1 MAKYKIL
8 KINDN
13 NVLVI
18 VLSLEMLQEYWE
30 TLLMDMK
37 KENISSSMVYFDLLY
52 RNGKSRRFLQA
63 SFDGEK
69 LTSNVVVKAKI
80 PLICERLADMFLY
93 KNHTL
98 YKGSVI
104 SSANLLIYLNQIK
117 RRYNL

>member
-30 TLLMDMK
+30 TLLMDMRK
-37 KENISSSMVYFDLLY
+37 KNISSSMVYFDLLY
-52 RNGKSRRFLQA
+52 RNGKSKRFLQA

-69 LTSNVVVKAKI
+69 LMSNIVVKAKI
-80 PLICERLADMFLY
+80 PIICEKSADMFLY

-98 YKGSVI
+98 YKGSVL
-104 SSANLLIYLNQIK
+104 SSAKLLMFLSQIK
-117 RRYNL
+117 RKYNL